1 MFEAKREQE
10 WARVQTV
17 RELMRV
23 DESAWVFDARRVRE
37 WTRVQTL

>member
-1 MFEAKREQE
+1 MFEDRREQE
-10 WARVQTV
+10 WTRVQTV

-37 WTRVQTL
+37 LTRVQTL